1 MTAVISVKVKEPQFE
16 GQTKTKLG
24 NSNVTGIV
32 LNAVSEALSIFLEEN
47 PNVAKSILE
56 KCISASRARE
66 AARKARD
73 LARKKSSMEGSTLPR
88 KISRLQWKK
97 SRRM

>member
-32 LNAVSEALSIFLEEN
+32 VTAVNDALSTFLEEN
-47 PNVAKSILE
+47 PNVAKAILE

-66 AARKARD
+66 AARKARE
-73 LARKKSSMEGSTLPR
+73 LVRKKNSMEGSTLPR
-88 KISRLQWKK
+88 KTCRL
-97 SRRM
+97 